1 MIMTFAHDIR
11 DLAPIEAIEQAYT
24 ERKYIVTKHVVF
36 QICYSQT
43 SQMYSAMR
51 LLISDMVLTE
61 EEYELLTGRQV
72 NERIDQ
78 KLVVED

>member
-1 MIMTFAHDIR
+1 MKFAHDIR

-24 ERKYIVTKHVVF
+24 EKKYIVTKHGVF
-36 QICYSQT
+36 QIMYSQA
-43 SQMYSAMR
+43 QQQYSAMR

-72 NERIDQ
+72 NERIDH

>member
-1 MIMTFAHDIR
+1 MKFAHDIT

-24 ERKYIVTKHVVF
+24 EKKYIVTKHGVF
-36 QICYSQT
+36 QICYSQA

-61 EEYELLTGRQV
+61 QEYEMLTGREV
-72 NERIDQ
+72 NERIDH

>member
-1 MIMTFAHDIR
+1 MKFAHDIT

-24 ERKYIVTKHVVF
+24 EKKYIVTKHGVF
-36 QICYSQT
+36 QIMYSQA
-43 SQMYSAMR
+43 QQQYSAMR

-61 EEYELLTGRQV
+61 EEYELLTGQEV
-72 NERIDQ
+72 NERIDH